1 MSAPVRIA
9 MLDSGVFVGHP
20 HIPRP
25 VCGGITITPDGV
37 SAGYEDTLGH
47 GTAVCALTQTM
58 APDADVF
65 SVKVFDRRLATSAS
79 VVVRAIDWC
88 LEQRMDIVNLSLGT
102 ANPDHRSQF
111 AVAAERVHAAG
122 AVLVSAY
129 EVNGTLM
136 LPGSMPGV
144 IGVVEEAE
152 CERGEVRMVHDGPPR
167 VAACPYPLDIA
178 GVPRERNLRG
188 VSFSV
193 AHVSARLACLRGK
206 DAESPWVDLLRTAS
220 VAAARR

>member
-1 MSAPVRIA
+1 MSTRVRIA

-20 HIPRP
+20 HISRP
-25 VCGGITITPDGV
+25 VSGGITITPEGL

-47 GTAVCALTQTM
+47 GTAVCALMQEM
-58 APDADVF
+58 APDAEVF
-65 SVKVFDRRLATSAS
+65 SVKVFDRRLATTAS
-79 VVVRAIDWC
+79 IVVRAIEWC
-88 LEQRMDIVNLSLGT
+88 LENRIDIVNLSLGT
-102 ANPDHRSQF
+102 ANPEHRSQF
-111 AVAAERVHAAG
+111 EVATDRVRAAG

-144 IGVVEEAE
+144 IGVVEGVDCKRE
-152 CERGEVRMVHDGPPR
+152 EVRVLQNGPLR

-193 AHVSARLACLRGK
+193 AHVSARLACLRG
-206 DAESPWVDLLRTAS
+206 EVGHVPWEDLLRVAS
-220 VAAARR
+220 ASAAG